1 MVIRGLPSIR
11 RCILPS
17 THRLTTIWNHQKW
30 FKPRDY
36 FSHSKVYKS
45 SKVKSLKKW
54 DCPYYHYKNC
64 VRVSTVIVIQLID
77 DPKWTARFKR
87 LDSYKILDAF
97 EWHYI
102 RMEWRPEDRWTWHFR
117 FRLWITTFWI
127 LGLPRVVLW
136 TFCLLD
142 LVKLIE
148 NLFPIS
154 DRDGYRYGTTGH
166 NQLFFRT
173 GNYWTLHKAKFG
185 PICFWYADPR

>member
-1 MVIRGLPSIR
+1 VVIRGLPSIR
-11 RCILPS
+11 PCILPS

-64 VRVSTVIVIQLID
+64 VRVSTVIWSSWSMTQSGQLGLKDWIHTR
-77 DPKWTARFKR
+77 PWTPSS
-87 LDSYKILDAF
+87 DT
-97 EWHYI
+97 I

-148 NLFPIS
+148 NFFPLS
-154 DRDGYRYGTTGH
+154 DRGGYRYGTTGCD
-166 NQLFFRT
+166 QLFFRI
-173 GNYWTLHKAKFG
+173 GNYRNHSVLA
-185 PICFWYADPR
+185 A